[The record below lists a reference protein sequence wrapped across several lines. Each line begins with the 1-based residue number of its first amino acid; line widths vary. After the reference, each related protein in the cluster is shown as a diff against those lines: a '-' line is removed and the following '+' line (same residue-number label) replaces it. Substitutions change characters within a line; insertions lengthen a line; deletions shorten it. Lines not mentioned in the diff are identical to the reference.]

1 MEGTVVVVRILDIQ
15 QEIIETRELQEE
27 REDLNIEIIKILVI

>member
-15 QEIIETRELQEE
+15 QEIIETRELQKE
-27 REDLNIEIIKILVI
+27 REDLNIEIIKMLVI